1 MTRQAKVLKRKANK
15 QGKDDGNKLIRS
27 NSSTAIPVNYSS
39 QDSQDSQ
46 DFSSQECSSRVDTNS
61 QQQATCV
68 SCCLDIDFTGEGRF
82 TCDVCDNVYHDSCLN
97 FDPTTLDAVHEVMK
111 VYGWICADCRILAK
125 TVKSSKF
132 KGKCK
137 NKTIAPVSNVDE
149 HAMRRLLDEVGMLTK
164 RITELESM
172 MKEIRIS
179 SMARNM
185 PVSKTV
191 DRSTSGA
198 IANANPPPDHTGPAP
213 VRLDTA
219 TTVHRVMKDFE
230 RRKNNVIVSGLKPQ
244 PNVDDG
250 SLFNLLCERHFSVGP
265 LAVKCRRIDKPV
277 SSSISGIKPSRLLVH
292 LGSEKLASE
301 ILSQAR
307 QLRLS
312 EDQDIRLNV
321 YISRDMSPEESKLAY
336 EERVRR
342 RSRKSVPSKSPLQP
356 NGDQLIASPSGA
368 AILMP
373 QDAAP
378 SAFASSSTVP
388 NINDSTHFPVLDSS
402 GTFTNV
408 YSGAQ
413 PLYCVQGQI
422 QNVAP
427 DRGGLD
433 MFPMGT
439 YVAHPAAFN
448 NSSVHTNVT
457 GAYLPQSSMHPG
469 LQPASH
475 LIPSP
480 PVRIQPVAH
489 HAPPIHPTPSL
500 HASQGHFAPILA
512 NPGPSYSYSTMTVP
526 SSSALPSSIAASSN

>member
-39 QDSQDSQ
+39 QDSQD
-46 DFSSQECSSRVDTNS
+46 FSSQEYSSQIDANS
-61 QQQATCV
+61 QRQASCV
-68 SCCLDIDFTGEGRF
+68 SCCLDIDLTGEGRF

-97 FDPTTLDAVHEVMK
+97 FDPTTLDDVHEVMK
-111 VYGWICADCRILAK
+111 VYGWICADCRTLAK

-137 NKTIAPVSNVDE
+137 NKTIAPLSNGE
-149 HAMRRLLDEVGMLTK
+149 ELALRRLLDEVSMLTK
-164 RITELESM
+164 RIIDLESM
-172 MKEIRIS
+172 MKEIKVS
-179 SMARNM
+179 SMARNTS
-185 PVSKTV
+185 VSKSV
-191 DRSTSGA
+191 NCSTSGA
-198 IANANPPPDHTGPAP
+198 IVIPSFDHTGPAP
-213 VRLDTA
+213 VLFDTA

-230 RRKNNVIVSGLKPQ
+230 RRKSNVIVSGLKPQ

-265 LAVKCRRIDKPV
+265 LAVKCRRIDKPG
-277 SSSISGIKPSRLLVH
+277 SSASSMSGIKPSKLLVH

-301 ILSQAR
+301 ILPQAR

-321 YISRDMSPEESKLAY
+321 FISLDMSPEESKLAY

-342 RSRKSVPSKSPLQP
+342 RSRKSVPSKFPHQS
-356 NGDQLIASPSGA
+356 NGDQPIASSSGA
-368 AILMP
+368 AILIS

-378 SAFASSSTVP
+378 ATFASSSTVP
-388 NINDSTHFPVLDSS
+388 NINDSTHFPALHSS

-408 YSGAQ
+408 YFCAQ

-427 DRGGLD
+427 DRCGSD
-433 MFPMGT
+433 MFQLGT
-439 YVAHPAAFN
+439 YVAHPDAFN
-448 NSSVHTNVT
+448 NSNVHTNIVP
-457 GAYLPQSSMHPG
+457 GVYLPQSSMHPG
-469 LQPASH
+469 FQPASQTIPTH
-475 LIPSP
+475 QRGSNQSRIMLLLSIRCHHSPHHRGTLHQFWPIQVRHILIPP
-480 PVRIQPVAH
+480 
-489 HAPPIHPTPSL
+489 
-500 HASQGHFAPILA
+500 
-512 NPGPSYSYSTMTVP
+512 
-526 SSSALPSSIAASSN
+526 

>member
-1 MTRQAKVLKRKANK
+1 
-15 QGKDDGNKLIRS
+15 
-27 NSSTAIPVNYSS
+27 
-39 QDSQDSQ
+39 
-46 DFSSQECSSRVDTNS
+46 
-61 QQQATCV
+61 
-68 SCCLDIDFTGEGRF
+68 
-82 TCDVCDNVYHDSCLN
+82 
-97 FDPTTLDAVHEVMK
+97 MK

-137 NKTIAPVSNVDE
+137 NKTIAHVSNVDE
-149 HAMRRLLDEVGMLTK
+149 HAMRRLLDEVNMLTK
-164 RITELESM
+164 RIIDLESM
-172 MKEIRIS
+172 MKEIKVS
-179 SMARNM
+179 SLARNM
-185 PVSKTV
+185 SVSKTV
-191 DRSTSGA
+191 DSSTSGA
-198 IANANPPPDHTGPAP
+198 IVNPPPVHTGPAH

-250 SLFNLLCERHFSVGP
+250 LLFNSLCERHFSVGP

-277 SSSISGIKPSRLLVH
+277 SSSNSGIKPSRLLVH

-342 RSRKSVPSKSPLQP
+342 RTRKSVPSKSPHQS
-356 NGDQLIASPSGA
+356 NGDQPIASPSGA
-368 AILMP
+368 AILMS
-373 QDAAP
+373 QDTAPAVFAP
-378 SAFASSSTVP
+378 SPSVP
-388 NINDSTHFPVLDSS
+388 NINDSTHFPVLNSS

-422 QNVAP
+422 QDVAP

-433 MFPMGT
+433 MFQMGT
-439 YVAHPAAFN
+439 YVAHPAAFT
-448 NSSVHTNVT
+448 NSSVHTNVIP
-457 GAYLPQSSMHPG
+457 GAHLPQTSMHPG
-469 LQPASH
+469 FQPASH

-500 HASQGHFAPILA
+500 HAPQGHFAPVLA
-512 NPGPSYSYSTMTVP
+512 NPGPLYSYSTMTVP
-526 SSSALPSSIAASSN
+526 SSSALPSSIASSSN